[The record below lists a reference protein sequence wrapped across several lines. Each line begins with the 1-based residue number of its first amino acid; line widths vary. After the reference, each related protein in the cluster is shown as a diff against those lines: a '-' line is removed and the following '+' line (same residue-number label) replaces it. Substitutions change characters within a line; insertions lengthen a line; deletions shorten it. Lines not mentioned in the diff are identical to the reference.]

1 MKAVSSWVSETL
13 SEERAGMVVINR
25 GRPEVRS
32 KDGAGSTVRAADR
45 CLSINAREALA
56 RAAHHRDVARQVT
69 DELTQK
75 GLLALA
81 AKYEA
86 LAERLARDTPSETK
100 K

>member
-1 MKAVSSWVSETL
+1 LGCGVGAGVKATDL
-13 SEERAGMVVINR
+13 DFG
-25 GRPEVRS
+25 S

-45 CLSINAREALA
+45 CLSMNAREALA
-56 RAAHHRDVARQVT
+56 RAAHYRDVARQVT
-69 DELTQK
+69 DEQTQK

-86 LAERLARDTPSETK
+86 LAERLTRDTPSETK